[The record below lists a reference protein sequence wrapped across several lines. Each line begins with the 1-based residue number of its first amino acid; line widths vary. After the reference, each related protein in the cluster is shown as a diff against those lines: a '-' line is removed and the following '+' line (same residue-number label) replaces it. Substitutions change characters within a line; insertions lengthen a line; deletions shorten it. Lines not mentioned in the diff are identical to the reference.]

1 VNQAVPGSPG
11 NPDIPAG
18 PGIPERPG
26 GRPRYGTVFGAI
38 AGLLTA
44 AVALGVGQLVSG
56 LGARQGSPAV
66 AVGQAAIDLAPP
78 PVKDFAISAFGSN
91 DKTALVIG
99 ILVLLAVFAAVIG
112 VAAMRRLSYGYAGLV
127 IFAAVGM
134 AAALTRPD
142 ATFAYA
148 VPTIVGA
155 AVGAFTL
162 NRLIHAAVAATGP
175 PRYPARAAPPPGA
188 AQTDRYAGFDAL
200 PSSPGPGSG
209 PATGPASTTPITPP
223 PPPPARPGSAGPGGS
238 PEVPAGP
245 SPEPAT
251 SGAGPH
257 GTPER
262 PDAGP
267 VPGRRSVPDT
277 WTYRPPAGRSRRHF
291 LLVSGAAAGGAA
303 VAAFAG
309 RELNAR
315 QSVTQARA
323 TLRLPAPAEPAPPLP
338 AGTDLHI
345 PGLSSFITPNST
357 FYRVDTAIVLPE
369 VDPQKWQLHIHG
381 MVDREITISFAEL
394 LRKPL
399 IEHYVTLTCVSNP
412 VSGPYIGNARW
423 LGASLASIIREA
435 RPQAGATQLLCTSVD
450 GFTSGTPLQAVLD
463 GPDALL
469 AIAMNGTALPVEHG
483 FPARM
488 VVPGLYGYVSAT
500 KWVTDINVTTF
511 GAQGAYWTQR
521 GWSQQA
527 PIKTESRI
535 DVPLSGGTIGPGR
548 TAVAGVAW
556 AQHKGIDAVEVRV
569 DQGPWHEAT
578 LAAVPGIDTWRQW
591 VWYWD
596 ATPGNHVIEARATDD
611 TGYTQTAAQAPP
623 PPNGATG
630 YPSSTAAVRS

>member
-1 VNQAVPGSPG
+1 
-11 NPDIPAG
+11 
-18 PGIPERPG
+18 
-26 GRPRYGTVFGAI
+26 
-38 AGLLTA
+38 
-44 AVALGVGQLVSG
+44 VSG
-56 LGARQGSPAV
+56 R
-66 AVGQAAIDLAPP
+66 
-78 PVKDFAISAFGSN
+78 
-91 DKTALVIG
+91 
-99 ILVLLAVFAAVIG
+99 
-112 VAAMRRLSYGYAGLV
+112 
-127 IFAAVGM
+127 
-134 AAALTRPD
+134 AAA
-142 ATFAYA
+142 
-148 VPTIVGA
+148 
-155 AVGAFTL
+155 
-162 NRLIHAAVAATGP
+162 
-175 PRYPARAAPPPGA
+175 
-188 AQTDRYAGFDAL
+188 
-200 PSSPGPGSG
+200 
-209 PATGPASTTPITPP
+209 
-223 PPPPARPGSAGPGGS
+223 
-238 PEVPAGP
+238 
-245 SPEPAT
+245 
-251 SGAGPH
+251 
-257 GTPER
+257 
-262 PDAGP
+262 
-267 VPGRRSVPDT
+267 PDT
-277 WTYRPPAGRSRRHF
+277 WTYRPPADRSRRRF

-323 TLRLPAPAEPAPPLP
+323 ALRFPAPTEPAPPLP

-412 VSGPYIGNARW
+412 VAGPYIGNAKW

-500 KWVTDINVTTF
+500 KWVTDINVTTYA
-511 GAQGAYWTQR
+511 AQTSYWAQR

-535 DVPLSGGTIGPGR
+535 DVPLGGATINPGR

-596 ATPGNHVIEARATDD
+596 ATLGNHVIEARATDD

-623 PPNGATG
+623 PPDGATG
-630 YPSSTAAVRS
+630 YPSITATVRS

>member
-1 VNQAVPGSPG
+1 M
-11 NPDIPAG
+11 
-18 PGIPERPG
+18 
-26 GRPRYGTVFGAI
+26 
-38 AGLLTA
+38 
-44 AVALGVGQLVSG
+44 GQLVSG

-66 AVGQAAIDLAPP
+66 AVGEAAIDLAPP

-127 IFAAVGM
+127 IFAAIGM

-142 ATFAYA
+142 ATFSYA

-162 NRLIHAAVAATGP
+162 NRLIHAAVAAAGP
-175 PRYPARAAPPPGA
+175 PRYQVRAAPRPGA
-188 AQTDRYAGFDAL
+188 APTDRYAGFDAL

-209 PATGPASTTPITPP
+209 PASGPASTTPITPP
-223 PPPPARPGSAGPGGS
+223 PPTPARPGSAGPGSS

-257 GTPER
+257 GSPER
-262 PDAGP
+262 RDDGTTS
-267 VPGRRSVPDT
+267 GRAAAPDT
-277 WTYRPPAGRSRRHF
+277 WTYHPPADRSRRHF

-323 TLRLPAPAEPAPPLP
+323 ALRLPAPAEPAPPLP

-345 PGLSSFITPNST
+345 PGLSSFITPSST

-412 VSGPYIGNARW
+412 VAGPYIGNAKW

-469 AIAMNGTALPVEHG
+469 AIAMNGAALPVEHG

-500 KWVTDINVTTF
+500 KWVTDINVTTYA
-511 GAQGAYWTQR
+511 AQTSYWSQR

-535 DVPLSGGTIGPGR
+535 DVPLSGATINPGR

-611 TGYTQTAAQAPP
+611 TGYTQTAVQAPP

-630 YPSSTAAVRS
+630 YPSINATVRA